1 MPVFHAITE
10 SILNKVFFNNED
22 IITLIRGLNPNKA
35 HGWDTITIC
44 MIQMCDSSLVIPL
57 SIIYTNCV
65 NKGVFPKFWKMAN
78 VVPVHKKDSK
88 QLLKNYRP
96 ISLLPVFGK
105 IFEKLLFNNLYPY
118 LKK

>member
-1 MPVFHAITE
+1 
-10 SILNKVFFNNED
+10 
-22 IITLIRGLNPNKA
+22 
-35 HGWDTITIC
+35 

-88 QLLKNYRP
+88 QLLKNYPP

-105 IFEKLLFNNLYPY
+105 IFEKRLFNNLFIPLSYKNKISERQSGFKKNDSTINQLLY
-118 LKK
+118 IYVMKLCSHLTLIHLKK